1 MSVEHQPLDGS
12 TLILLD
18 LRSVVLLLME
28 YQFLYLLGNIGIGE
42 VEHIALVG
50 TVVFQIDLAVGQ
62 HIGRSRVL
70 EDIDVALLRDI
81 IKKRTYLISS
91 ASVFSI

>member
-42 VEHIALVG
+42 VE
-50 TVVFQIDLAVGQ
+50 
-62 HIGRSRVL
+62 
-70 EDIDVALLRDI
+70 
-81 IKKRTYLISS
+81 LISS
-91 ASVFSI
+91 AALLFSLYDRSDGSPLY